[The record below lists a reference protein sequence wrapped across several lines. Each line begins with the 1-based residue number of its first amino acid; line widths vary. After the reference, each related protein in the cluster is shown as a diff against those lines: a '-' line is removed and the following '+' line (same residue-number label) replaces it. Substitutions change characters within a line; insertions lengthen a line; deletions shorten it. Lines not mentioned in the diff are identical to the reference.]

1 MNIHRREAYDKAAQ
15 RQLLMKK
22 RKAKERGEE
31 GLGRKKMKGNS
42 VVTDRECD
50 GLKIGCYRAQAVKM
64 ARRTVRAYNPVSR
77 KYDGP
82 LVRKKGD
89 AYLVDCNV
97 TGSSKGTEDKSQVLP
112 EGRTSLRVKKYFRLL
127 KSWFEVGTIKDIWQ
141 SSGGTMLDRIRRE
154 N

>member
-1 MNIHRREAYDKAAQ
+1 MLPGSGCQDGPENRPGIQ
-15 RQLLMKK
+15 S
-22 RKAKERGEE
+22 GEPE
-31 GLGRKKMKGNS
+31 
-42 VVTDRECD
+42 
-50 GLKIGCYRAQAVKM
+50 
-64 ARRTVRAYNPVSR
+64 